1 MNEPTPTPG
10 APPPSTFEH
19 WFSTALPPEAPTRP
33 PVPPQGGPGAW
44 LRSRLPFLFEPW
56 LKHLLLFLATIATT
70 WLIGGPVYSATLL
83 AILTAHEMGHYL
95 MARRYRVPV
104 SLPYFVPLPI
114 GPFGTMGAVIRMG
127 SLGANRRQLFD
138 IGVAGPIAGLVLAL
152 PACAIGIALS
162 KIVPLDTLDQAKY
175 IELQSPLLF
184 QWISDAIKGPMP
196 AGQDLF
202 LHPMAFAGWAGL
214 FVTALNLLPIGQ
226 LDGGHVIYALFD
238 RPWSG
243 RVSVLVAVTFLGLA
257 AFYNMSYILFAGIAF
272 LMRNHPPTWD
282 DSLPI
287 TPVRRL
293 IGILLLLMFFL
304 CFTPKPFQF

>member
-10 APPPSTFEH
+10 APPPSTFEP
-19 WFSTALPPEAPTRP
+19 WFSTALPPEAPVRP
-33 PVPPQGGPGAW
+33 PESPPRGPGAW
-44 LRSRLPFLFEPW
+44 LRNRLPFLFEPW

-70 WLIGGPVYSATLL
+70 WWIGGPVYSATLL

-114 GPFGTMGAVIRMG
+114 PPFGTMGAVIRMG
-127 SLGANRRQLFD
+127 NLGANRRQLFD

-152 PACAIGIALS
+152 PACFLGIYLS
-162 KIVPLDTLDQAKY
+162 KIVPLDSLNQKEY
-175 IELQSPLLF
+175 FELQSPLLF
-184 QWISDAIKGPMP
+184 QWISDLLKGPMP

-226 LDGGHVIYALFD
+226 LDGGHVIYSLFD

-243 RVSVLVAVTFLGLA
+243 RISVLVAVAFLGMA
-257 AFYNMSYILFAGIAF
+257 IFYNLSYILFAGIAF
-272 LMRNHPPTWD
+272 LMRHHPPTWD

-287 TPVRRL
+287 TPGRRL

-304 CFTPKPFQF
+304 CFTPKPF